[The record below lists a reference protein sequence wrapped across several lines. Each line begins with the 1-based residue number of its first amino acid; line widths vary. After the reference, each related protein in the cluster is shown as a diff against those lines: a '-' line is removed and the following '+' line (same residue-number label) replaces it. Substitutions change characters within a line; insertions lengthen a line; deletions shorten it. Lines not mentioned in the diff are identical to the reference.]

1 MFQHFLFFCR
11 LRDAGLLTLSRLV
24 EVGPIQLDRSLLT
37 ALVDRWRPETH
48 TFHLPC
54 GEMTPTLQDVAYLLG
69 LPIVGEAVGPRV
81 VPSSWKNDLEDQFS
95 LVQRVEE
102 AGPIMRHPRAASPS
116 KTWLLQF
123 AVRILFIFTFNFFN
137 LYDSL
142 SAGTLHLICLCSP
155 PSWIRMSTRI
165 V

>member
-1 MFQHFLFFCR
+1 M
-11 LRDAGLLTLSRLV
+11 A
-24 EVGPIQLDRSLLT
+24 
-37 ALVDRWRPETH
+37 
-48 TFHLPC
+48 
-54 GEMTPTLQDVAYLLG
+54 PTLQDVAYLLG
-69 LPIVGEAVGPRV
+69 LPIVGEVVGPCV
-81 VPSSWKNDLEDQFS
+81 VPSSWKNDLEDRFT

-102 AGPIMRHPRAASPS
+102 AGPIMPHPRAAGPS

-123 AVRILFIFTFNFFN
+123 AVHILFIFTFIFFN

-155 PSWIRMSTRI
+155 PSWIRMPTRT

>member
-1 MFQHFLFFCR
+1 MFIYFR
-11 LRDAGLLTLSRLV
+11 LREAGLLTLGRLV
-24 EVGPIQLDRSLLT
+24 ERGLVKLDRSLLT
-37 ALVDRWRPETH
+37 ALIDRWRPETH

-54 GEMTPTLQDVAYLLG
+54 GELAPTLQDVAYLLG
-69 LPIVGEAVGPRV
+69 LPIVGEAIGPRV
-81 VPSSWKNDLEDQFS
+81 VAALWKDDLEARFA
-95 LVQRVEE
+95 LVQHVD
-102 AGPIMRHPRAASPS
+102 AASPINPHPRAAGPL

-142 SAGTLHLICLCSP
+142 SAGTLHLICLCIP
-155 PSWIRMSTRI
+155 PSWIRMPTRT

>member
-1 MFQHFLFFCR
+1 M
-11 LRDAGLLTLSRLV
+11 A
-24 EVGPIQLDRSLLT
+24 
-37 ALVDRWRPETH
+37 
-48 TFHLPC
+48 
-54 GEMTPTLQDVAYLLG
+54 PTLQDVASLLG
-69 LPIVGEAVGPRV
+69 LPIVGEAVGLRV
-81 VPSSWKNDLEDQFS
+81 VPSFWKNDLDDRFA

-102 AGPIMRHPRAASPS
+102 AGPIMPHPRAAGPS

-123 AVRILFIFTFNFFN
+123 GVCILFIFTFNFFN

-155 PSWIRMSTRI
+155 PSWIRMPTRT